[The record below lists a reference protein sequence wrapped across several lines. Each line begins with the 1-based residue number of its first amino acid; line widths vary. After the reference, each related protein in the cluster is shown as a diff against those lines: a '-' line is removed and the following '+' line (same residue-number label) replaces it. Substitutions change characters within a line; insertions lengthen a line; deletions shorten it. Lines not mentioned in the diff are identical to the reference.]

1 MPDFPEATSPALTA
15 GYHIRAEHIAAAVGA
30 IVGKNVEEDLL
41 AVQRK
46 HPHDVPG
53 DWFTGPF

>member
-15 GYHIRAEHIAAAVGA
+15 NYHIRAEHIAETVAQIVEREIETESLRAA
-30 IVGKNVEEDLL
+30 
-41 AVQRK
+41 RK

-53 DWFTGPF
+53 EWFKGPF